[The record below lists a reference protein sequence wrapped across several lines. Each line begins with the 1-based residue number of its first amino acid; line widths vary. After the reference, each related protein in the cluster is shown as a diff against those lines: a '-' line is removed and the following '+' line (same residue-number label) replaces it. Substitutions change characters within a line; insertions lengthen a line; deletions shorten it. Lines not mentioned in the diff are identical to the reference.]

1 VSRAV
6 TVVVPAH
13 GAAAQLLPL
22 LRALD
27 AEARAGAP
35 LPVIVSDDA
44 SPRPLELALAEAEFP
59 ALALA
64 FVRGARNGG
73 PGAARNR
80 GLARVTTPWVA
91 FVDADEVPA
100 AGWLERLEARI
111 CAPDAADVI
120 AGRVAIPTAASPF
133 EHATEAI
140 ADADQYVAGNVT
152 FRTDGLR
159 ALGGFDER
167 YYDPRRRLHFRED
180 ADLRFRL
187 EAAGRMLAYDPDLVV
202 EHPPLPASPWTP
214 ARLARRYYFDP
225 LLAREHPDRFRSFV
239 RARRAGPV
247 PLRRARHD
255 AALLYAGG
263 LALATAGVAARRAA
277 PARAGAAAAAAGWAL
292 NVAALAWR
300 RRVRA
305 THAPALAALGAVVPL
320 VYLWHFYRGV
330 RDFGHHPRF

>member
-1 VSRAV
+1 MSRSV

-13 GAAAQLLPL
+13 GDAAQLLPL

-27 AEARAGAP
+27 AEASDGAP
-35 LPVIVSDDA
+35 LSVIVSDDA
-44 SPRPLELALAEAEFP
+44 SPQPLERGLAGATFP

-64 FVRGARNGG
+64 FVRDARNGG

-100 AGWLERLEARI
+100 AGWLERLEERI
-111 CAPDAADVI
+111 REPGAADAI

-133 EHATEAI
+133 EHATEAV

-152 FRTDGLR
+152 FRTDELR
-159 ALGGFDER
+159 AVGGFDER

-187 EAAGRMLAYDPDLVV
+187 EAAGRRLAYDAELVV
-202 EHPPLPASPWTP
+202 DHPPLPASRWTP

-239 RARRAGPV
+239 RARRVGPV

-255 AALLYAGG
+255 AARLYAGG
-263 LALATAGVAARRAA
+263 VALTAAGLAARRA
-277 PARAGAAAAAAGWAL
+277 PVARAGAATAAAGWGL

-300 RRVRA
+300 RRVQPRDV
-305 THAPALAALGAVVPL
+305 PALAALAAVVPA

-330 RDFGHHPRF
+330 RDFRHHPRF